1 VRSETWH
8 LWQQREIKKK
18 LPEHAKRIELPLENP
33 FDSTIS
39 LAMLAI

>member
-1 VRSETWH
+1 LAFEATERD
-8 LWQQREIKKK
+8 KKK
-18 LPEHAKRIELPLENP
+18 LLEHAKRIELPLENP